1 MSRIIFVGN
10 FSRESVGE
18 PEIAAGLEAEGHEVI
33 RVTETEGK
41 IAEVEDLC
49 RTADILLFSKCRIGS
64 WREVREMFSRIS
76 IPKNSL
82 VIRPLLGNLTMFKPL
97 GTNVL
102 VRPLEEA
109 GNKAGIVIVEKDK
122 PVKGSVVSVG
132 ELVTDVQEG
141 DTVLFTK
148 YSPDDIEIDGEKLL
162 VLDES
167 AILATIG

>member
-18 PEIAAGLEAEGHEVI
+18 PEIAAELEAEGHEVI

-76 IPKNSL
+76 IPKVAWL
-82 VIRPLLGNLTMFKPL
+82 FDLYW
-97 GTNVL
+97 
-102 VRPLEEA
+102 
-109 GNKAGIVIVEKDK
+109 GI
-122 PVKGSVVSVG
+122 
-132 ELVTDVQEG
+132 
-141 DTVLFTK
+141 
-148 YSPDDIEIDGEKLL
+148 
-162 VLDES
+162 
-167 AILATIG
+167 